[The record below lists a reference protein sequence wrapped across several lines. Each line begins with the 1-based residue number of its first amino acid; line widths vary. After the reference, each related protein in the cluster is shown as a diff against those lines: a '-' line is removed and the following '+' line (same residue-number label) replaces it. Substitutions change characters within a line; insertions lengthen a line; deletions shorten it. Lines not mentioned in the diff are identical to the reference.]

1 MSHSLLLHSKSV
13 ALFALAISGLL
24 AASTPAR
31 AEIRQTTIDMS
42 TFESRCRQQG
52 GSIDTGG
59 TQYIKICKLPN
70 GQTVACDFITSPAY
84 CDVYRPSSTTI
95 ELLGG
100 NAGSMSQG
108 TTKGPKGGPVAEH
121 SEVTASPRAR
131 SPWALPS

>member
-1 MSHSLLLHSKSV
+1 MTHSLLLHSKSA
-13 ALFALAISGLL
+13 ALLALAITGLL
-24 AASTPAR
+24 AIATPAR
-31 AEIRQTTIDMS
+31 AESRQTTIDMS

-84 CDVYRPSSTTI
+84 CDVYRPSSTTLDI
-95 ELLGG
+95 LGG

-108 TTKGPKGGPVAEH
+108 TTKGPKADP
-121 SEVTASPRAR
+121 SP
-131 SPWALPS
+131 SVVK